1 MPCSGLL
8 AAANQKRSVTPDE
21 VLLTY
26 DADEV
31 EFCSPLGEVK
41 AKSGWGNMGEPS
53 IRATLKKRAAALGA
67 NTVLLRGIYLDF
79 VASGSGEAHACTDEN
94 RAKQREKAAEIAR
107 KAAEPI
113 LCTAGVE
120 CEVKWSRVT
129 LWLQDHSK
137 WKFRNVTDTL
147 ITTEGPLQT
156 FDPAYEVTKVPAG
169 DGKTYRISMRAFC
182 GRDGCEKII
191 LKSRAAFYEFLQQPI
206 DSK

>member
-1 MPCSGLL
+1 MNERQIGGLDL

-120 CEVKWSRVT
+120 CEVKGLASR
-129 LWLQDHSK
+129 
-137 WKFRNVTDTL
+137 F
-147 ITTEGPLQT
+147 G
-156 FDPAYEVTKVPAG
+156 F
-169 DGKTYRISMRAFC
+169 
-182 GRDGCEKII
+182 KII
-191 LKSRAAFYEFLQQPI
+191 PSGNFVTSPTRSSRRKVRSRRLI
-206 DSK
+206 RLTK